1 MKALCNNNMDFR
13 EFDMDDMRDTKDM
26 RDMKDMRDTKDM
38 RDMRDMN
45 MQQRDS
51 LMIEIMKYQ
60 FATLDTAL
68 FLNTHPND
76 PIALIRHH
84 EYSTRLMQL
93 KDEFGKKFGP
103 LDSYT
108 PDASGTWRYIDSPWP
123 WE

>member
-1 MKALCNNNMDFR
+1 MEVLCDNEMNNMELNTNF
-13 EFDMDDMRDTKDM
+13 EMNSMN
-26 RDMKDMRDTKDM
+26 
-38 RDMRDMN
+38 MN
-45 MQQRDS
+45 MQHRNA
-51 LMIEIMKYQ
+51 LLLEIMKYQ
-60 FATLDTAL
+60 LVTLDSAL

-93 KDEFGKKFGP
+93 KEEFATKYGP

-108 PDASGTWRYIDSPWP
+108 PDISGTWRYIDSPWP

>member
-1 MKALCNNNMDFR
+1 MRALCNSEFNTRDNNMR
-13 EFDMDDMRDTKDM
+13 ENNTRDNIMRDNI
-26 RDMKDMRDTKDM
+26 
-38 RDMRDMN
+38 MN

-51 LMIEIMKYQ
+51 MMLEVMKYQ
-60 FATLDTAL
+60 FATLDSAL

-84 EYSTRLMQL
+84 EYSTKLMQL

-108 PDASGTWRYIDSPWP
+108 PDISGTWRYIDSPWP

>member
-1 MKALCNNNMDFR
+1 MEVLCDNTMNNMDCNMN
-13 EFDMDDMRDTKDM
+13 FDMNN
-26 RDMKDMRDTKDM
+26 
-38 RDMRDMN
+38 MN
-45 MQQRDS
+45 MQNRNA
-51 LMIEIMKYQ
+51 LMLEIMKYQ
-60 FATLDTAL
+60 LVTLDSAL

-93 KDEFGKKFGP
+93 KDEFAQKYGP

-108 PDASGTWRYIDSPWP
+108 PDMSGTWRYIDSPWP